1 MILVVLLF
9 TRIYTL
15 LFLFLLGIAIFVWRS
30 VNSTIAKKKA
40 ILQFNKALKSEEYAE
55 SLSSILEINYFSFNY
70 EWLNFNN
77 LYNKLKG
84 LQTEN
89 YKIIEL
95 IKLRNKYIFLARFL
109 YEEYD
114 YGMYTTQQLVSKEQ
128 FQFFQI
134 VNNEPKYEI
143 SIKGE
148 LYFDKAEKRRI
159 EILCEKIKHVILN
172 RKLEDLI
179 S

>member
-1 MILVVLLF
+1 MVLVMLF
-9 TRIYTL
+9 LRTY

-40 ILQFNKALKSEEYAE
+40 ILQFNKAQKSEEYAE
-55 SLSSILEINYFSFNY
+55 SLSSILVINYLSFNY

-77 LYNKLKG
+77 LYNQLKG

-95 IKLRNKYIFLARFL
+95 IKLRNKYIFLARSL

-114 YGMYTTQQLVSKEQ
+114 Y
-128 FQFFQI
+128 
-134 VNNEPKYEI
+134 
-143 SIKGE
+143 
-148 LYFDKAEKRRI
+148 
-159 EILCEKIKHVILN
+159 
-172 RKLEDLI
+172 
-179 S
+179 

>member
-1 MILVVLLF
+1 MVLVMLF
-9 TRIYTL
+9 LRTY

-40 ILQFNKALKSEEYAE
+40 ILQFNKAQKSEEYAE

-77 LYNKLKG
+77 LYNQLKG

-95 IKLRNKYIFLARFL
+95 IKLRNKYIFLARSL

-114 YGMYTTQQLVSKEQ
+114 Y
-128 FQFFQI
+128 
-134 VNNEPKYEI
+134 
-143 SIKGE
+143 
-148 LYFDKAEKRRI
+148 
-159 EILCEKIKHVILN
+159 
-172 RKLEDLI
+172 
-179 S
+179 